1 MLKNNS
7 ESTEVL
13 DFWLGEDCNS
23 PDWTEDNRR
32 WYGGGEGFD
41 FIIRDRF
48 APLVERALAGDL
60 ANWKRS
66 ARASMALIILL
77 DQFTRNIFRSS
88 PRAFEG
94 DELARSVLDTAL
106 TRGFDRS
113 LSYKERCFF
122 YMPLEHSESLADQQ
136 RCVELFEA
144 LLAEA
149 AVAYQ
154 ANIGSSLNFAI
165 KHRDIIREFGR
176 FPHRNEILGRIA
188 TPEEIRYLAD
198 GGARF
203 GQ

>member
-1 MLKNNS
+1 MLENNR

-13 DFWLGEDCNS
+13 HFWFGEDCNN
-23 PDWTEDNRR
+23 PDWAEDNRR

-48 APLVERALAGDL
+48 ATLVARALAGDL
-60 ANWKRS
+60 SNWKRS
-66 ARASMALIILL
+66 PRASMALIILL
-77 DQFTRNIFRSS
+77 DQFTRNIFRGS

-94 DELARSVLDTAL
+94 DEQARSVLNAAL
-106 TRGFDRS
+106 TKGFDHS
-113 LSYKERCFF
+113 LSYKERCFI

-149 AVAYQ
+149 PAAYHS
-154 ANIGSSLNFAI
+154 NIGSSLNFAI